1 MEKVKNYKEFLKL
14 CQEINNQEFI
24 EEEVDVNM
32 PQYQN
37 NLTTTYLLNAI
48 GIPTSI
54 TTFKRLKEIGFI
66 NLFLHFKNIE
76 LEHCLH
82 LLFNPSKSKIEEFEE
97 LLVQLQNVPNFVK
110 ITKIANNCFIITMK
124 MLDKNKQVYYPFI
137 NSDYSKMGLDYANN
151 YFKKDYNT
159 KLKQYLVISRDENF
173 RIKKEKELNLK
184 ENFLLEVE
192 LEEKLNLNKEII
204 TKELI
209 YGN

>member
-1 MEKVKNYKEFLKL
+1 MEKIKNYEEFLKL

-32 PQYQN
+32 PQYEN

-97 LLVQLQNVPNFVK
+97 LSVQLQNAPNFVK

-159 KLKQYLVISRDENF
+159 KLKQYLVISRDENL